1 MGKLTV
7 IGLIW
12 LLLFAVTLI
21 LIDDRLSVDK
31 SGKTSNGTQEPQDTG
46 SYQTSGFMA
55 LQVNGSLVDAFWD
68 RGINDLP
75 VRMVT
80 VNYTVENVGNAS
92 ANTVTIEIALN
103 SAYYSTETVHN
114 LLPSSGFTDSISF
127 SVEYDQSK
135 TVEIEATSENVTA
148 YWSYVVDAKLPR
160 QPSWSVAKLFIT
172 PEEQYVQSAYKEI
185 IDHMFFTSPYV
196 DWIVIRNW
204 VDNNIKYVNDN
215 DSHGVTK
222 FWQLGKETLQSRT
235 GDCEDFAIL
244 LCSLLRADGWSVDD
258 VYVVVGQNDAG
269 DYHAWVKIKIPMV
282 GWYNIDPQRDGW
294 STLVGDFVALNG
306 YTAIYN
312 FNDEYFVVL

>member
-21 LIDDRLSVDK
+21 LIDEQLSVNK

-46 SYQTSGFMA
+46 NYQTSGFVA

-68 RGINDLP
+68 RGTNDLP

-92 ANTVTIEIALN
+92 ANTITIEITLN

-148 YWSYVVDAKLPR
+148 YWSYTVDAKLPR

-172 PEEQYVQSAYKEI
+172 PDEQHVQSAYKEI
-185 IDHMFFTSPYV
+185 MSGIVFVHWIAIR
-196 DWIVIRNW
+196 DWVGR
-204 VDNNIKYVNDN
+204 NIKYED
-215 DSHGVTK
+215 DYTSHGVNE
-222 FWQLGKETLQSRT
+222 FWQLGKETLESRT

-258 VYVVVGQNDAG
+258 VYVVIGQNDAG

-282 GWYNIDPQRDGW
+282 GWYNIEPTQDGW
-294 STLVGDFVALNG
+294 YTGPGDVFVLSG
-306 YTAIYN
+306 YTPIYN
-312 FNDEYFVVL
+312 FNDQYVIEL

>member
-21 LIDDRLSVDK
+21 LIDEQLSVNK

-46 SYQTSGFMA
+46 NYQTSGFVA

-68 RGINDLP
+68 RGTNDLP

-92 ANTVTIEIALN
+92 ANTVTIEITLN

-148 YWSYVVDAKLPR
+148 HWSYTVDAKLPR

-172 PEEQYVQSAYKEI
+172 PDEQYVQSAYKEI
-185 IDHMFFTSPYV
+185 MSGIVFVHWIAIR
-196 DWIVIRNW
+196 DWVGR
-204 VDNNIKYVNDN
+204 NIKYED
-215 DSHGVTK
+215 DYTSHGVNE
-222 FWQLGKETLQSRT
+222 FWQLGKETLESRT

-244 LCSLLRADGWSVDD
+244 LCSLLRADGWGVDD
-258 VYVVVGQNDAG
+258 VYVVIGQNDAG

-282 GWYNIDPQRDGW
+282 GWYNIEPTQDGW
-294 STLVGDFVALNG
+294 YTGPGDIFVLSG
-306 YTAIYN
+306 YTPIYN
-312 FNDEYFVVL
+312 FNDQYVIEL

>member
-21 LIDDRLSVDK
+21 LIDEQLSVNK

-46 SYQTSGFMA
+46 NYQTSGFVA

-68 RGINDLP
+68 RGTNDLP

-92 ANTVTIEIALN
+92 ANTVTIEITLN

-114 LLPSSGFTDSISF
+114 LLPSSRFTDSISF

-148 YWSYVVDAKLPR
+148 YWSYTVDAKLPR

-172 PEEQYVQSAYKEI
+172 PDEQYVQSAYKEI
-185 IDHMFFTSPYV
+185 MSGIVFVHWIAIR
-196 DWIVIRNW
+196 DWVGR
-204 VDNNIKYVNDN
+204 NIKYED
-215 DSHGVTK
+215 DYTSHGVNE
-222 FWQLGKETLQSRT
+222 FWQLGKETLESRT

-258 VYVVVGQNDAG
+258 VYVVIGQNDAG

-282 GWYNIDPQRDGW
+282 GWYNIEPTQDGW
-294 STLVGDFVALNG
+294 YTGPGDVFVLSG
-306 YTAIYN
+306 YTPIYN
-312 FNDEYFVVL
+312 FNDQYVIEL